1 MFVIFLDEGMRNK
14 HSAQA
19 DEVYKDILIV
29 PAQLSILF
37 SLLLSGSVN

>member
-19 DEVYKDILIV
+19 DEVYKDILIA